1 MSTIYLL
8 DDHAIVRDGLR
19 AMLEAAGYRV
29 VGESG
34 NPTVALAEVV
44 QRPPALLLVDI
55 GLGSRSG
62 FELLA
67 ELQARQLPVRS
78 LVLTMSAQPHHVAQ
92 ALRLGATGYLLK
104 GAPRAE
110 LLRAVHTVLRGQ
122 RYLGSGLAAL
132 VEQMPHSAPEA
143 DLLARLSPREC
154 QIITMV
160 VGGRTS
166 PEIGQQL
173 HLSHKTVDTYRGR
186 LMAKLGVGDITALVR
201 FAIRNG
207 LIDADGN

>member
-1 MSTIYLL
+1 MSAIYLL
-8 DDHAIVRDGLR
+8 DDHTIVRDGLR
-19 AMLEAAGYRV
+19 AMLETAGYRV
-29 VGESG
+29 AGESG

-44 QRPPALLLVDI
+44 QHPPDLLLVDI

-67 ELQARQLPVRS
+67 DVQARQLPVRS

-92 ALRLGATGYLLK
+92 ALRLGAMGYLLK

-110 LLRAVHTVLRGQ
+110 LLRAVQAVLRGQ

-132 VEQMPHSAPEA
+132 VEQLPGSAPEA
-143 DLLARLSPREC
+143 DLLAGLSPREC
-154 QIITMV
+154 QIITLV
-160 VGGRTS
+160 VGGCTS
-166 PEIGQQL
+166 REIGRQL

-186 LMAKLGVGDITALVR
+186 LMSKLGVGDITALVR